1 MLKLDLQ
8 MAHIEPGRDL
18 VLQEVALDRH
28 TGGVVLHI
36 LHQGVADA
44 LHNAALGLDTGERRV
59 DRDAAVNDGFVIE
72 HRDKAGL
79 AVQLDLDHADHEGRR
94 RDRARFADRDLGG
107 FVAEH
112 LGLVANFGKAD
123 GLPGGR
129 AAHAVAGEFELF
141 GAAIKQTGRD

>member
-1 MLKLDLQ
+1 M
-8 MAHIEPGRDL
+8 
-18 VLQEVALDRH
+18 
-28 TGGVVLHI
+28 
-36 LHQGVADA
+36 ADA
-44 LHNAALGLDTGERRV
+44 LHDAALGLDAGERRV
-59 DRDAAVNDGFVIE
+59 DRDAAVNDGLVIE

-79 AVQLDLDHADHEGRR
+79 AVKLDFDHADHEGRR

-129 AAHAVAGEFELF
+129 AAHAVAGELEFF
-141 GAAIKQTGRD
+141 GRAI